1 MRHISESE
9 VLMKEGKKFIGA
21 LLICIAL
28 IVSPSLRRVDG
39 VVATDEA
46 REEAK
51 PGETL
56 RYVLYL
62 TEKFSPL
69 QAKEGKETTQQSQE
83 KESPLSALIGKLLD
97 VYIQVCGISSR
108 GEYEIKIRK
117 VDQLS
122 VEYDVEEQ
130 EMIPTNIG
138 IFPVSYEPSRPI
150 KKRTHKC
157 PFVQSRELPSWTPG
171 TKIAPEEIETVEEE
185 HYPEGKVVEEGMYP
199 YTSFAMELEEEE
211 EISKISGR
219 IIGGMEWTPRLPI
232 FWLRIPPM
240 KLGEEIKIEWKP
252 LSLMKLAPV
261 YATVRFEGVYEV
273 GNRRLVLYKVN
284 IPDPQSTFRLYYD
297 PDLKKFTK
305 IEGEFS
311 PFLPPPEHMP
321 KEIREEM
328 EKQRSNLKKEWIKNE
343 LISAK

>member
-1 MRHISESE
+1 
-9 VLMKEGKKFIGA
+9 V
-21 LLICIAL
+21 
-28 IVSPSLRRVDG
+28 
-39 VVATDEA
+39 
-46 REEAK
+46 
-51 PGETL
+51 
-56 RYVLYL
+56 
-62 TEKFSPL
+62 
-69 QAKEGKETTQQSQE
+69 KEGKETSQQSQE
-83 KESPLSALIGKLLD
+83 KESPLSAHIGKLLE
-97 VYIQVCGISSR
+97 VYIQVGGISSR

-199 YTSFAMELEEEE
+199 YTSFATELEEE

-232 FWLRIPPM
+232 FLASHSAD
-240 KLGEEIKIEWKP
+240 EIGRGDK
-252 LSLMKLAPV
+252 
-261 YATVRFEGVYEV
+261 T
-273 GNRRLVLYKVN
+273 
-284 IPDPQSTFRLYYD
+284 
-297 PDLKKFTK
+297 
-305 IEGEFS
+305 
-311 PFLPPPEHMP
+311 
-321 KEIREEM
+321 
-328 EKQRSNLKKEWIKNE
+328 
-343 LISAK
+343 